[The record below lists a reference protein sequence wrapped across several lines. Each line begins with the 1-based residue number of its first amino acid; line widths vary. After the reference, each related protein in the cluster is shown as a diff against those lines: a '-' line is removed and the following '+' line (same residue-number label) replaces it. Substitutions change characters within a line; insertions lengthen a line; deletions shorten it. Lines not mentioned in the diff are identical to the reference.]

1 MKILNIIPNLKKG
14 GAERLVLDI
23 CNELKQ
29 RDGVE
34 VKLITFTKDNQYEF
48 LTKSINWQVISV
60 NHQLSIIKKNVIEI
74 ENLQKELDEFKPD
87 IIHTHLLEADL
98 IARSCYYPNAKWVFH
113 CHSNLKIFSKNHK
126 DLKQNI
132 VYKFERAYLFN
143 RIKENGGNNFIAISK
158 NTYNYFKDKVKN
170 YPLTLLPNAI
180 DFKRFYNESVKQV
193 NTKLNLI
200 NIGSLTKLKNQV
212 FLIEVANY
220 LNEIHIDFELFIL
233 GEGVLRKSLEEKI
246 NEYKLA
252 DKVRLVGN
260 VDDVNI
266 YLQKSSIYLHT
277 STSESFGLTTLEA
290 MAAGLPVV
298 TLDAGGNK
306 DLIVEGKN
314 GFLLKKEDIK
324 TFTDKILEIHQN
336 PDKHQQM
343 SNFAKDFAKQYDIV
357 EYVDKLT
364 QLYINAQN

>member
-1 MKILNIIPNLKKG
+1 MVFYYSSKFSLK
-14 GAERLVLDI
+14 AE
-23 CNELKQ
+23 
-29 RDGVE
+29 
-34 VKLITFTKDNQYEF
+34 
-48 LTKSINWQVISV
+48 
-60 NHQLSIIKKNVIEI
+60 
-74 ENLQKELDEFKPD
+74 
-87 IIHTHLLEADL
+87 
-98 IARSCYYPNAKWVFH
+98 
-113 CHSNLKIFSKNHK
+113 
-126 DLKQNI
+126 
-132 VYKFERAYLFN
+132 
-143 RIKENGGNNFIAISK
+143 GNNLGI
-158 NTYNYFKDKVKN
+158 
-170 YPLTLLPNAI
+170 
-180 DFKRFYNESVKQV
+180 
-193 NTKLNLI
+193 NLI

-246 NEYKLA
+246 NEYKLGI
-252 DKVRLVGN
+252 KVCLVGN

-306 DLIVEGKN
+306 DLIIEGKN
-314 GFLLKKEDIK
+314 GFLLKKEDVK

-336 PDKHQQM
+336 PEKHQQM
-343 SNFAKDFAKQYDIV
+343 SKFAKDFAKQYDIV

>member
-1 MKILNIIPNLKKG
+1 MKIIHIIPNLKKG
-14 GAERLVLDI
+14 GAERLILDI
-23 CNELKQ
+23 CNEFNL
-29 RDGVE
+29 RAGYDT
-34 VKLITFTKDNQYEF
+34 KLITFSDENDYEF
-48 LTKSINWQVISV
+48 LSNKINVKSVKVKLN
-60 NHQLSIIKKNVIEI
+60 LSILKKNEIEI
-74 ENLQKELDEFKPD
+74 ENLQKEFDEFKPD

-98 IARSCYYPNAKWVFH
+98 IARSCYYPNAKWFFH
-113 CHSNLKIFSKNHK
+113 CHSNLKLFSKNHK

-132 VYKFERAYLFN
+132 VFKFERSYLFN

-180 DFKRFYNESVKQV
+180 DFKRFYNDSVKQV

-200 NIGSLTKLKNQV
+200 NIGSLTKLKNQI

-246 NEYKLA
+246 NEYKLG

-314 GFLLKKEDIK
+314 GFLLKKEDVK
-324 TFTDKILEIHQN
+324 TFTDKILDIHQN
-336 PDKHQQM
+336 PEKHQQM
-343 SNFAKDFAKQYDIV
+343 SSFAKDFAKQYDIV